1 MRLQS
6 PDIIYHW
13 LLNLFK
19 VVNITAQYYLFW
31 ILHFPTPN
39 ISLESWHLKIQF
51 VYFDRECWGF
61 SSVKFRTSRNLT
73 ILIILT
79 FVRYYQYTIYSSA
92 SVYMTPSNISNC
104 LLQISSILPIARN
117 KIGQNVKCQP
127 QTNNKEQSRRIGKRF
142 PNKASLAVPGVSLC
156 EKQGGQRR
164 TKEEEGEA
172 GY

>member
-1 MRLQS
+1 MVKMMKGKTGHR
-6 PDIIYHW
+6 
-13 LLNLFK
+13 
-19 VVNITAQYYLFW
+19 
-31 ILHFPTPN
+31 PTRAMEREDE
-39 ISLESWHLKIQF
+39 SLAFNKS
-51 VYFDRECWGF
+51 
-61 SSVKFRTSRNLT
+61 T

-127 QTNNKEQSRRIGKRF
+127 QTNNKEQSRRIGERF
-142 PNKASLAVPGVSLC
+142 PNKASLAAPGVSLC